1 VSKTLATFRTI
12 AEVGTGALGAYVIS
26 QARTASDVLAVA
38 LLQKQYGMTKSNG
51 KMIRVVPLFETL
63 TDLTNAPEVAETLFT
78 TPAYMTLCDKR
89 QEIMVGYS
97 DSAKDAGRCASSRL
111 ARRPQR

>member
-1 VSKTLATFRTI
+1 M
-12 AEVGTGALGAYVIS
+12 GALRGDAPPREAHWHS
-26 QARTASDVLAVA
+26 ARSPKA

-63 TDLTNAPEVAETLFT
+63 TDLTNAPEVAKTLFT